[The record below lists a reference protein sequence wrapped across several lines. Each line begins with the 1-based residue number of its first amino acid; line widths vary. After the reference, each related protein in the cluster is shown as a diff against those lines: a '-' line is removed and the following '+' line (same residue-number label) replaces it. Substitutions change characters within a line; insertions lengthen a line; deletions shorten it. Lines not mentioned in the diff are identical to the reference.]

1 MAIETTCCPY
11 CGQYMTIETGVEVEE
26 ERLQEMAVEKCNCQG
41 AKEAKRKRM
50 QREKLEM
57 SIQKLFGETFPEACE
72 LLTAAIYP
80 IQEYDLAAV
89 QIDTGL
95 GIKAKLSVNQKGEI
109 KVEKSETKKQVLQ
122 G

>member
-1 MAIETTCCPY
+1 MKIETTCCPY
-11 CGQYMTIETGVEVEE
+11 CGQYITLETIGEVGEE
-26 ERLQEMAVEKCNCQG
+26 KLQELAAEQCECGG
-41 AKEAKRKRM
+41 AKEARRKKQ
-50 QREKLEM
+50 QREKLEKN
-57 SIQKLFGETFPEACE
+57 ICKLFGETFPEASD
-72 LLTAAIYP
+72 LLIAAICP
-80 IQEYDLAAV
+80 IQEYNLAAI